1 MYEEW
6 CKTFDP
12 EQHKGEISEL
22 LVNVPE
28 IRALYA
34 KLVGICTLFFYNDTL
49 LCVSV
54 ILLENLSCFLC
65 TGVCIERGALKA
77 KTDSLR
83 YIHGQVTLLS
93 QYLPSKVPNCHQV

>member
-34 KLVGICTLFFYNDTL
+34 KLVGTCTLFFYIHC
-49 LCVSV
+49 CVLVVFFWKICPVSYALV
-54 ILLENLSCFLC
+54 FALRD
-65 TGVCIERGALKA
+65 VALKT
-77 KTDSLR
+77 KTDSLCH
-83 YIHGQVTLLS
+83 IHGQVTLLS
-93 QYLPSKVPNCHQV
+93 QYFSPPWSIN

>member
-34 KLVGICTLFFYNDTL
+34 KLVGICTMFFCMLLLFFGKL
-49 LCVSV
+49 
-54 ILLENLSCFLC
+54 ILSCFLR
-65 TGVCIERGALKA
+65 TIVSYQV
-77 KTDSLR
+77 DSI
-83 YIHGQVTLLS
+83 IHLLNNQGQE
-93 QYLPSKVPNCHQV
+93 Y

>member
-1 MYEEW
+1 MFSDGLLTNFKGIMFNVLLLGHLAMYEEW

-34 KLVGICTLFFYNDTL
+34 KLVGASLFVY
-49 LCVSV
+49 
-54 ILLENLSCFLC
+54 
-65 TGVCIERGALKA
+65 R
-77 KTDSLR
+77 
-83 YIHGQVTLLS
+83 
-93 QYLPSKVPNCHQV
+93 

>member
-1 MYEEW
+1 MALGHFGVYKEW

-34 KLVGICTLFFYNDTL
+34 KLVCLTFFY
-49 LCVSV
+49 
-54 ILLENLSCFLC
+54 FL
-65 TGVCIERGALKA
+65 
-77 KTDSLR
+77 
-83 YIHGQVTLLS
+83 Y
-93 QYLPSKVPNCHQV
+93 

>member
-12 EQHKGEISEL
+12 EQRKGEISEL

-34 KLVGICTLFFYNDTL
+34 KLVGTMTLY
-49 LCVSV
+49 VIV
-54 ILLENLSCFLC
+54 ILLEIFFL
-65 TGVCIERGALKA
+65 
-77 KTDSLR
+77 
-83 YIHGQVTLLS
+83 
-93 QYLPSKVPNCHQV
+93 LPMHWCLH

>member
-1 MYEEW
+1 MFEEW

-34 KLVGICTLFFYNDTL
+34 RLVGIWKLFY
-49 LCVSV
+49 
-54 ILLENLSCFLC
+54 CFIS
-65 TGVCIERGALKA
+65 TGVCTERRIIHKLCSVSSA
-77 KTDSLR
+77 K
-83 YIHGQVTLLS
+83 Q
-93 QYLPSKVPNCHQV
+93 

>member
-1 MYEEW
+1 MHEEW

-34 KLVGICTLFFYNDTL
+34 KLVCTSTLFFYEL
-49 LCVSV
+49 LLS
-54 ILLENLSCFLC
+54 LLENLSCFQC
-65 TGVCIERGALKA
+65 TVV
-77 KTDSLR
+77 
-83 YIHGQVTLLS
+83 YI
-93 QYLPSKVPNCHQV
+93 N

>member
-34 KLVGICTLFFYNDTL
+34 KLVGTCTLFFYMFRKCL
-49 LCVSV
+49 
-54 ILLENLSCFLC
+54 ICFLC
-65 TGVCIERGALKA
+65 TDVCIERCALKP
-77 KTDSLR
+77 KTDSTVIFMGTFLHCGSR
-83 YIHGQVTLLS
+83 T
-93 QYLPSKVPNCHQV
+93 

>member
-1 MYEEW
+1 MALGHFGMYEEW

-34 KLVGICTLFFYNDTL
+34 KLVCLTLFY
-49 LCVSV
+49 
-54 ILLENLSCFLC
+54 FLYYDFC
-65 TGVCIERGALKA
+65 GSKGTYSSWESLIQHLVQAVC
-77 KTDSLR
+77 
-83 YIHGQVTLLS
+83 
-93 QYLPSKVPNCHQV
+93 

>member
-1 MYEEW
+1 MFEEW

-34 KLVGICTLFFYNDTL
+34 KLVGIWKLVL
-49 LCVSV
+49 LLYKHWCLVSAQGRLIV
-54 ILLENLSCFLC
+54 
-65 TGVCIERGALKA
+65 
-77 KTDSLR
+77 
-83 YIHGQVTLLS
+83 
-93 QYLPSKVPNCHQV
+93 

>member
-1 MYEEW
+1 MFEEW

-34 KLVGICTLFFYNDTL
+34 KLVGIWYFFWKLFLDL
-49 LCVSV
+49 
-54 ILLENLSCFLC
+54 
-65 TGVCIERGALKA
+65 
-77 KTDSLR
+77 
-83 YIHGQVTLLS
+83 
-93 QYLPSKVPNCHQV
+93 

>member
-34 KLVGICTLFFYNDTL
+34 KLVGTCTSFFYMLVLFFWKI
-49 LCVSV
+49 
-54 ILLENLSCFLC
+54 ILLPMHWCL
-65 TGVCIERGALKA
+65 
-77 KTDSLR
+77 
-83 YIHGQVTLLS
+83 H
-93 QYLPSKVPNCHQV
+93 

>member
-1 MYEEW
+1 MFEEW

-34 KLVGICTLFFYNDTL
+34 KLVGTCTVHVSRFILILCYSFGNFVL
-49 LCVSV
+49 LYTHWCM
-54 ILLENLSCFLC
+54 
-65 TGVCIERGALKA
+65 
-77 KTDSLR
+77 
-83 YIHGQVTLLS
+83 H
-93 QYLPSKVPNCHQV
+93 

>member
-1 MYEEW
+1 MALGHFGMYEEW

-34 KLVGICTLFFYNDTL
+34 KLVPLTLFLFPSLTL
-49 LCVSV
+49 LWKQGNIQCLRVTDSTSCASK
-54 ILLENLSCFLC
+54 LLE
-65 TGVCIERGALKA
+65 
-77 KTDSLR
+77 
-83 YIHGQVTLLS
+83 
-93 QYLPSKVPNCHQV
+93 

>member
-34 KLVGICTLFFYNDTL
+34 KLVGTCTSFFYALIN
-49 LCVSV
+49 V
-54 ILLENLSCFLC
+54 II
-65 TGVCIERGALKA
+65 V
-77 KTDSLR
+77 
-83 YIHGQVTLLS
+83 
-93 QYLPSKVPNCHQV
+93 

>member
-1 MYEEW
+1 MFEEW

-34 KLVGICTLFFYNDTL
+34 KLVGIWKLVL
-49 LCVSV
+49 LLYKHWC
-54 ILLENLSCFLC
+54 L
-65 TGVCIERGALKA
+65 
-77 KTDSLR
+77 
-83 YIHGQVTLLS
+83 H
-93 QYLPSKVPNCHQV
+93 